1 MKRIMV
7 MISAMLMVMS
17 LSAQVMALPQSQNS
31 KQQSQDEDYLRNQIK
46 VTKVWTPPKPEF
58 DVLSYLTVEG
68 MWRWDD
74 KNPRFYSSFVDKI
87 VKSLEE
93 GPF

>member
-1 MKRIMV
+1 MKRIMIMMAATV
-7 MISAMLMVMS
+7 LMMS
-17 LSAQVMALPQSQNS
+17 MSVQVMAAPQSQEN
-31 KQQSQDEDYLRNQIK
+31 EDYLRNQIK